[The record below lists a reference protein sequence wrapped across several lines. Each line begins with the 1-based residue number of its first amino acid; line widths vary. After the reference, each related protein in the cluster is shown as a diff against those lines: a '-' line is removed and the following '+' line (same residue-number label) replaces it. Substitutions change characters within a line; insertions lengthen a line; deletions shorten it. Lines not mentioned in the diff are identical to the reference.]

1 MNQKS
6 LSKRLKIIIV
16 GVALCALVFYCAVLP
31 YLCQKLLGAK
41 GISFII
47 EMVYACISGIPCFIA
62 MFFAFKISS
71 NIGNNHSFTKENAKL
86 LTKISNLAA
95 IDTLY
100 VFIGALLLLFLVS
113 ADPMVILLSFVV
125 IFAGLAVSVA
135 AAALSH
141 LVLKA
146 AELQDQSDLTI

>member
-1 MNQKS
+1 MNQRS
-6 LSKRLKIIIV
+6 LSKRLKITIV
-16 GVALCALVFYCAVLP
+16 GIAICALIFYIAVLP
-31 YLCQKLLGAK
+31 YLCRTLLNAK
-41 GISFII
+41 GTAFIV
-47 EMVYACISGIPCFIA
+47 EVVYACISGIPCFIA
-62 MFFAFKISS
+62 MFLAYRISI
-71 NIGNNHSFTKENAKL
+71 NIGENRSFTKENAQL
-86 LTKISNLAA
+86 LIKISNLAA

-100 VFIGALLLLFLVS
+100 VFIGALLLLFLVE

-146 AELQDQSDLTI
+146 ADLQDESDLTI

>member
-6 LSKRLKIIIV
+6 LAKRLKITII
-16 GVALCALVFYCAVLP
+16 GIAICALIFYCAVLP
-31 YLCQKLLGAK
+31 YLCQKLLDAK
-41 GISFII
+41 GTAFII

-62 MFFAFKISS
+62 MFFAYRISC
-71 NIGNNHSFTKENAKL
+71 NIGANRSFTKENADL

-100 VFIGALLLLFLVS
+100 VFVGALLLLFLVE

-125 IFAGLAVSVA
+125 IFAGLAISVA

-141 LVLKA
+141 LVQKA
-146 AELQDQSDLTI
+146 ADLQNESDLTI

>member
-1 MNQKS
+1 MDQKS
-6 LSKRLKIIIV
+6 LSKRLKITIIGIAV
-16 GVALCALVFYCAVLP
+16 CALIFYFAVLP

-62 MFFAFKISS
+62 MLLGYRISA
-71 NIGNNHSFTKENAKL
+71 NIGNNRSFTKENANL

-95 IDTLY
+95 IDTIY
-100 VFIGALLLLFLVS
+100 VFIGTLLLLFLVS
-113 ADPMVILLSFVV
+113 ADPMVIMLSFVV

-146 AELQDQSDLTI
+146 ADLQDQSDLTI